1 MKKLPLWQE
10 IILGIQMMFVA
21 FGALILVPIMVGL
34 DISVALFTAGVGT
47 LIFQWI
53 TGWKIPIFLASS
65 FAYIAPI
72 IAATDKFGLNGMLCG
87 LAAAGIGKIG
97 FGFLIKIFGVNKI
110 KQYLPPIIVGPMI
123 IIIGLSLAS
132 VAIDSMVGNIP
143 IAMISFLA
151 TLGALFYLKGLFKLI
166 PIVIGIIVGYIASL
180 IIGIVDFTPIMETPW
195 FQIPQFTFPSFSMEA
210 IIFMI
215 PVSIAPALEHFGD
228 ILAIQEICNK
238 NFVKDPGL
246 HKTFIGDGIATSFAA
261 LLGGPPNTTYSEVSG
276 AVALLKAT
284 EPRLMI
290 YASVTAILLS
300 GIGKLGALLRTIP
313 APILGGIE
321 IILFGMIANIGIRHL
336 IKNKVDIMS
345 TRNTVIAA
353 TMLILGIGNAI
364 FEFGNFSLS
373 GIGLAGIAGILL
385 NLILPKEKVE
395 LVTEKGLSNEP
406 SKIKIAKAEEN

>member
-10 IILGIQMMFVA
+10 VILGVQMMFVA
-21 FGALILVPIMVGL
+21 FGALVLVPILVGL

-53 TGWKIPIFLASS
+53 TGWKVPIFLASS

-72 IAATDKFGLNGMLCG
+72 IAATELFGLNGMLCG
-87 LAAAGIGKIG
+87 LAAAGLGKIG
-97 FGFLIKIFGVNKI
+97 FGLLIKKFGVDKI

-123 IIIGLSLAS
+123 MIIGLSLAP
-132 VAIDSMVGNIP
+132 VAIDSMKGNIP

-151 TLGALFYLKGLFKLI
+151 TLGALFYLKGIFKLI
-166 PIVIGIIVGYIASL
+166 PIIIGIAAGYIASL
-180 IIGIVDFTPIMETPW
+180 IIGIVDFTLVTETPW
-195 FQIPQFTFPSFSMEA
+195 FRIPQFAFPSFSMGA

-228 ILAIQEICNK
+228 IFAIQEICNK

-246 HKTFIGDGIATSFAA
+246 HRTFMGDGMATTFAA

-290 YASVTAILLS
+290 YAAVTAILLS
-300 GIGKLGALLRTIP
+300 SVGKLGALLRTIP

-321 IILFGMIANIGIRHL
+321 IVLFGMIANIGIRHL
-336 IKNKVDIMS
+336 VKNKVDVML

-353 TMLILGIGNAI
+353 TMLVIGIGNAV
-364 FEFGNFSLS
+364 FTVGNFSLS
-373 GIGLAGIAGILL
+373 GIGLAGVVGILL
-385 NLILPKEKVE
+385 NLILPKEKIE
-395 LVTEKGLSNEP
+395 LATEKGVKEEP
-406 SKIKIAKAEEN
+406 VKPKLAEAEES